1 MFYKFFFLF
10 SLNVYEEVNG
20 GDFSISNI
28 KYWDLFIFVLLEIIF
43 IIRYG
48 FFNFKRSFSMDS
60 LMGNLVYCD
69 FVLIVNFRDDS
80 EIYVDSVGYVMFLGS
95 FIYKTLGNFVFF
107 DIYLIIG
114 GVRLY

>member
-1 MFYKFFFLF
+1 MF

-28 KYWDLFIFVLLEIIF
+28 KYWDLFIFVLSEIIF
-43 IIRYG
+43 VVRYG

-80 EIYVDSVGYVMFLGS
+80 EIYVDSVGYVMFLGL
-95 FIYKTLGNFVFF
+95 FIYKMLGNFVFF